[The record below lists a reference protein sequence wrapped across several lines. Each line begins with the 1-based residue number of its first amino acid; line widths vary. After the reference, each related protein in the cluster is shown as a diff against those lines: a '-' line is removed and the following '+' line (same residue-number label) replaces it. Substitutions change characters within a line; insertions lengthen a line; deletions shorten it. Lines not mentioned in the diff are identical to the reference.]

1 MACASRLYPRAK
13 PRGFTLHWIKKPL
26 YKQGLLKI
34 KLKFSSSL
42 YQRFCLLESKARK
55 KWESTAFPF
64 FKARN
69 ATLVLFF
76 VYDFVCLNPRHH
88 RT

>member
-1 MACASRLYPRAK
+1 MSGSSHLNQLIREIR
-13 PRGFTLHWIKKPL
+13 
-26 YKQGLLKI
+26 
-34 KLKFSSSL
+34 FSL
-42 YQRFCLLESKARK
+42 DLRFCLFESKVRK

-76 VYDFVCLNPRHH
+76 IYDLVRLDPRHEKDLSIAYIF
-88 RT
+88 